1 MSSHHWGYTAENG
14 PAHWAKE
21 FPQASGHRQSP
32 VDITPSSAKKGSELN
47 VAPLKWSYVPEHTV
61 SLTNPGY
68 CWRVDVKGQDSLLTG
83 GPLGTDL
90 YKLEQF
96 HSHWGCTDDKGSE
109 HTVDGVSYAGELH
122 LVHWN
127 TTKYESF
134 AKAASAPDGLA
145 VLGVFFEASDN
156 AHPELEKITN
166 LLPFVVHKGDR
177 VTLPDA
183 CDPSKLLP
191 TTTSYWTYE
200 GSLTTPP
207 CSESV
212 IWIVFKTPIEVSRDQ
227 LDAMRNLNCYDV
239 KDECPCNELNGKVI
253 NNFRPPLPL
262 GNRVLRE
269 ISGH

>member
-1 MSSHHWGYTAENG
+1 MV
-14 PAHWAKE
+14 
-21 FPQASGHRQSP
+21 F
-32 VDITPSSAKKGSELN
+32 
-47 VAPLKWSYVPEHTV
+47 LKYSIFHF
-61 SLTNPGY
+61 
-68 CWRVDVKGQDSLLTG
+68 LL
-83 GPLGTDL
+83 LF
-90 YKLEQF
+90 Q
-96 HSHWGCTDDKGSE
+96 
-109 HTVDGVSYAGELH
+109 
-122 LVHWN
+122 
-127 TTKYESF
+127 
-134 AKAASAPDGLA
+134 
-145 VLGVFFEASDN
+145 ASDN

-166 LLPFVVHKGDR
+166 LLPFIVHKGDR
-177 VTLPDA
+177 VTLPSA

-191 TTTSYWTYE
+191 TTKTYWTYE